1 MDLCKI
7 RNEISKGE
15 SIYNIPLRVT
25 FYARVSTDKD
35 VQLNSL
41 DNQILY
47 FENFIKDNRNWTYVN
62 GYVDEGISGT
72 SVKNRTNFLKMIKDA
87 KDGYFD
93 LILTKEI
100 SRFSRN
106 TVDSIKYTQELLE
119 NDVGVLFLSDNI
131 NTILPDSEL
140 RLTIM
145 SSIAQEE
152 VRKLSERVRFGMKR
166 SKEKGVVLGNN
177 AITGYTKN
185 KGKLEINEKEAILI
199 RKIYSMYASGEYGL
213 AKISKKL
220 YNEGYKTKKGD
231 FIHIT
236 TLRRIIT
243 NPKYKGFY
251 CTNTVMTKDYKN
263 KKQIRLP
270 MEEWIIKESNGEIPA
285 IVSEELWDKAN
296 EILKSR
302 KTNYLKNIEETR
314 VFMKKYS
321 YSGII
326 YCKHHNKKYKRIAN
340 NGKSYWIC
348 NEYVTHGLKECK
360 SIRLYESELDK
371 IFKYI
376 YNDLINNFD
385 DIMNNLFNVYKNIN
399 CSTDNEI
406 KRLKKEINNLDLKKE
421 SLLELY
427 IDKIITKDEFENR
440 NKKYNNEILYL
451 TNEAKKLEN
460 NDIFAVI
467 SGIKKINVNDFINDN
482 FDKLSKL
489 LINKIVVENI
499 PCNEKKVVL
508 DIYINIL
515 NIKYIWDYNN
525 FTYNKQLCS
534 HNENND
540 CTCCNRKCTSGFGFA
555 CR

>member
-1 MDLCKI
+1 
-7 RNEISKGE
+7 
-15 SIYNIPLRVT
+15 
-25 FYARVSTDKD
+25 
-35 VQLNSL
+35 
-41 DNQILY
+41 
-47 FENFIKDNRNWTYVN
+47 
-62 GYVDEGISGT
+62 
-72 SVKNRTNFLKMIKDA
+72 MIKDA

-296 EILKSR
+296 EILKSK
-302 KTNYLKNIEETR
+302 KTNYLKNIEDTR

-540 CTCCNRKCTSGFGFA
+540 LYSNYRNSRFK
-555 CR
+555 

>member
-47 FENFIKDNRNWTYVN
+47 FENFIKDNKNWTYVK
-62 GYVDEGISGT
+62 GYIDEGISGT
-72 SVKNRTNFLKMIKDA
+72 CVKNRTSFLKMIRDA
-87 KDGYFD
+87 KDDCFD

-119 NDVGVLFLSDNI
+119 NDVGVLFLSDSI

-177 AITGYTKN
+177 AITGYTKS

-199 RKIYSMYASGEYGL
+199 RKIYSMYASGKYGL
-213 AKISKKL
+213 SKISKIL

-236 TLRRIIT
+236 TLRRMIT

-270 MEEWIIKESNGEIPA
+270 MEDWVVKDSNGEIPA
-285 IVSEELWDKAN
+285 IVSTELWDKAN
-296 EILKSR
+296 KILKLK

-314 VFMKKYS
+314 VFMKRYP

-326 YCKHHNKKYKRIAN
+326 YCKYHNKKYKRIAN
-340 NGKSYWIC
+340 NGRSYWIC
-348 NEYVTHGLKECK
+348 NEYATHSLKECK
-360 SIRLYESELDK
+360 SIRLYESELDN

-376 YNDLINNFD
+376 FSDIINNFD
-385 DIMNNLFNVYKNIN
+385 DIKNNLLNVYKNIN
-399 CSTDNEI
+399 CSTDIEI
-406 KRLKKEINNLDLKKE
+406 KKLKKEINNLDLKKE

-440 NKKYNNEILYL
+440 NKKYNNEILSL
-451 TNEAKKLEN
+451 TNEINELEN
-460 NDIFAVI
+460 KDITSVI
-467 SGIKKINVNDFINDN
+467 SRIKEVDVIDFINDN
-482 FDKLSKL
+482 FEKLSKL
-489 LINKIVVENI
+489 LIDKIIVENI
-499 PCNEKKVVL
+499 RYNEKKVVL

-515 NIKYIWDYNN
+515 NIKFN
-525 FTYNKQLCS
+525 
-534 HNENND
+534 
-540 CTCCNRKCTSGFGFA
+540 
-555 CR
+555 

>member
-15 SIYNIPLRVT
+15 SIYNMPLRVT

-47 FENFIKDNRNWTYVN
+47 FENFIKDNKNWTYIK
-62 GYVDEGISGT
+62 GYIDEGISGT
-72 SVKNRTNFLKMIKDA
+72 SVKNRTNFLKMIRDA
-87 KDGYFD
+87 KNGNFD

-152 VRKLSERVRFGMKR
+152 IRKLSERVRFGMKR

-185 KGKLEINEKEAILI
+185 KGKLEIDEKEAILI
-199 RKIYSMYASGEYGL
+199 RKIYSMYSSGKYGL

-231 FIHIT
+231 YIHIT

-263 KKQIRLP
+263 KKQIRIP
-270 MEEWIIKESNGEIPA
+270 MEEWIIKNSNGEIPA

-296 EILKSR
+296 KILKSKR
-302 KTNYLKNIEETR
+302 SNYLKNIEGTR
-314 VFMKKYS
+314 LFMKRYP
-321 YSGII
+321 YSGIV

-340 NGKSYWIC
+340 NEKSYWIC

-360 SIRLYESELDK
+360 SVRLYESELNK
-371 IFKYI
+371 IFRYI
-376 YNDLINNFD
+376 YNDVIKNFD
-385 DIMNNLFNVYKNIN
+385 DIKNNLFKFYQNIN
-399 CSTDNEI
+399 CDTDIEV
-406 KRLKKEINNLDLKKE
+406 KRVKKEINNLDLKKE

-427 IDKIITKDEFENR
+427 TDKIITKQEFENR

-451 TNEAKKLEN
+451 TNEVKKIES
-460 NDIFAVI
+460 NDSFDVI
-467 SGIKKINVNDFINDN
+467 SKLKEINVNDFISDN

-499 PCNEKKVVL
+499 SNNEKKVVL
-508 DIYINIL
+508 NIYINIL
-515 NIKYIWDYNN
+515 NIKYIWDYYN
-525 FTYNKQLCS
+525 FTYSKSLYS

-540 CTCCNRKCTSGFGFA
+540 CCSDNRE
-555 CR
+555 

>member
-1 MDLCKI
+1 MLLNLYSI
-7 RNEISKGE
+7 RNILAQGKKL
-15 SIYNIPLRVT
+15 IDLPLRVT
-25 FYARVSTDKD
+25 YYARVSTDRD
-35 VQLNSL
+35 EQLNSL
-41 DNQILY
+41 ENQVMY
-47 FENFIKDNRNWTYVN
+47 FENYIKSQTNWIFVK

-72 SVKNRTNFLKMIKDA
+72 SVNKRDNFLKMINDA
-87 KDGYFD
+87 KNGMFN

-296 EILKSR
+296 EILKSK

-540 CTCCNRKCTSGFGFA
+540 FSNCY
-555 CR
+555 

>member
-47 FENFIKDNRNWTYVN
+47 FENFIKDNRSWTYVN

-296 EILKSR
+296 EILKS
-302 KTNYLKNIEETR
+302 
-314 VFMKKYS
+314 
-321 YSGII
+321 
-326 YCKHHNKKYKRIAN
+326 
-340 NGKSYWIC
+340 
-348 NEYVTHGLKECK
+348 
-360 SIRLYESELDK
+360 
-371 IFKYI
+371 
-376 YNDLINNFD
+376 
-385 DIMNNLFNVYKNIN
+385 
-399 CSTDNEI
+399 
-406 KRLKKEINNLDLKKE
+406 
-421 SLLELY
+421 
-427 IDKIITKDEFENR
+427 
-440 NKKYNNEILYL
+440 
-451 TNEAKKLEN
+451 KKL
-460 NDIFAVI
+460 II
-467 SGIKKINVNDFINDN
+467 
-482 FDKLSKL
+482 
-489 LINKIVVENI
+489 
-499 PCNEKKVVL
+499 
-508 DIYINIL
+508 
-515 NIKYIWDYNN
+515 
-525 FTYNKQLCS
+525 
-534 HNENND
+534 
-540 CTCCNRKCTSGFGFA
+540 
-555 CR
+555 

>member
-47 FENFIKDNRNWTYVN
+47 FENFIKDNRSWTYVN

-87 KDGYFD
+87 KEGQFD

-213 AKISKKL
+213 SKISKIL
-220 YNEGYKTKKGD
+220 YNEGYTTKKGG
-231 FIHIT
+231 FIYIT

-270 MEEWIIKESNGEIPA
+270 MEEWVIKNSNGEIPA

-296 EILKSR
+296 QILKLKKS
-302 KTNYLKNIEETR
+302 NYLKNIEEPR
-314 VFMKKYS
+314 IFMKRYP

-326 YCKHHNKKYKRIAN
+326 YCKCHNKKYKRIAN

-376 YNDLINNFD
+376 FDDLINNFNE
-385 DIMNNLFNVYKNIN
+385 IKNNLFSIYKNIN
-399 CSTDNEI
+399 CSTDIE
-406 KRLKKEINNLDLKKE
+406 KKKLEKEINNLELKKE
-421 SLLELY
+421 SLLEFY
-427 IDKIITKDEFENR
+427 IDKIITKDEFEKR
-440 NKKYNNEILYL
+440 NKKYNDEILYL
-451 TNEAKKLEN
+451 TNEMKKLKE
-460 NDIFAVI
+460 NDILEVI
-467 SGIKKINVNDFINDN
+467 SKIKKLNVNDFINDN

-540 CTCCNRKCTSGFGFA
+540 FSNCY
-555 CR
+555 